1 MFHYFAPN
9 SMGRKENNP
18 YSNSSAA
25 ITAIN
30 KQFAIAFYMQI
41 RCQPGKKEETRERV
55 TFFWQRLCDIIL
67 VWLRFVSIIIQIC
80 E

>member
-1 MFHYFAPN
+1 
-9 SMGRKENNP
+9 MGSKQNNP

-41 RCQPGKKEETRERV
+41 RWQPREKKEETRKRV